1 MSELYSASAL
11 AKIAEDPEALNE
23 KLNDIIT
30 RAHARALEG
39 ERFIVITISE
49 FDPLFRSVTRRL
61 EELGYDLDYLPAT
74 FQGKGE
80 LTINW

>member
-1 MSELYSASAL
+1 MSELYSASDL

-49 FDPLFRSVTRRL
+49 FDPLFKPVIRRL
-61 EELGYDLDYLPAT
+61 GELGYDLEYRRAT
-74 FQGKGE
+74 FQGKGQ